1 MKREDSRRG
10 GERLSTA
17 GADLRVR
24 SAVEIRALLRRMVE
38 GDIPVVLSGE
48 TLPAYSTSLWAEDGD
63 RQVLAFAVDPKADA
77 LPRLMDA
84 SDLTATAYLDSVKI
98 QFDVD
103 ELVLVHGRNGSV
115 LNAAYPRELFR
126 FQRRSSFRVQ
136 PLGRGRARA
145 SVAHPDLAGGSI
157 DLRILDLSYTGVALM
172 MPEPTA
178 FMRRGLQLPNVML
191 ELDAGTR
198 LNVGLR
204 VSHVSQIETS
214 GALCLRIGCEL
225 VDLDLAT
232 QRDLQRYID
241 QTQRRA
247 RLLTL

>member
-1 MKREDSRRG
+1 MKREGSKSG
-10 GERLSTA
+10 HERLSPV
-17 GADLRVR
+17 GAELRVR
-24 SAVEIRALLRRMVE
+24 SAVEIRGLLRKLVE

-48 TLPAYSTSLWAEDGD
+48 DLPSYATSLWAEDEA
-63 RQVLAFAVDPKADA
+63 RQVLAFAADPKAEG
-77 LPRLMDA
+77 LQRLMDA
-84 SDLTATAYLDSVKI
+84 GDLTATAYLDSVKI

-103 ELVLVHGRNGSV
+103 GLVLVHGRNGSV

-136 PLGRGRARA
+136 PIGRGRARA
-145 SVAHPDLAGGSI
+145 SVVHPDLAGGAV

-172 MPEPTA
+172 LPEPLA
-178 FMRRGLQLPNVML
+178 LMRRGVQLPNVML

-198 LNVGLR
+198 LNVGLQ
-204 VSHVSQIETS
+204 VSHVSHIEAIG
-214 GALCLRIGCEL
+214 GAYLRVGCEI
-225 VDLDLAT
+225 VGLDLAAE
-232 QRDLQRYID
+232 RELHHYID